1 MGKNKILN
9 AGLSLLFGLV
19 TIVAFQNCGYAGP
32 SEPERFMSLKST
44 YSEPPMYSELYKNV
58 FQPKC
63 LSCHSSGAINFSSY
77 DALMAGG
84 PVLPLNPQ
92 GSKLHIQVAG
102 GMMPKGSSPL
112 PPVDVAAIYS
122 WIAAGAKSDSAPTP
136 IPDAPTALANMTVS
150 ATSILLAWTLPS
162 QTVTGTVI
170 QRASAITG
178 PFTVVADLPSAV
190 SSFSDSN
197 LSPLTT
203 YYYKVSVRNFSG
215 SSLFS
220 EVITVLTPG
229 YAPSAPTT
237 LAAVG
242 ISSNQINLTWV
253 DNSADETGF
262 VVERALSAAGPYAVI
277 ATSGSNAVSYSDV
290 SGSASTT
297 YFYRVHATN
306 SGGNSADS
314 NIVSASTQAV
324 VVAAPAAPSGLMA
337 VSASSAQIN
346 LSWTDTSVTETG
358 FKIERGA
365 TAAGPFA
372 LIFTT
377 AANINSYSDSSLAA
391 STTYYYR
398 IASYNN
404 VGSSAN
410 TSVASAMTQATA
422 TVVPAAP
429 SGLAAAASSTT
440 QINLTWS
447 DNSTNES
454 GFKIERGSSVAGP
467 FNLIFTAAAA
477 STSYSDTA
485 LTSATTY
492 YYRIYSFNSAG
503 NSAVSTTAS
512 ATTQANVPVAPT
524 TLTATA
530 TSSSQINLNW
540 ADMSSNETGFKVE
553 QASAA
558 AGPFA
563 VVATLGPNVTS
574 YSAVGLSAVTTNYYR
589 VYSYNAGG
597 NSGFTTTSSATTF
610 GTFAWINTNIVQS
623 KCLSCHSSTGSS
635 GGYNMATYTGVKT
648 RVVPNNFAASL
659 FYQRTLDGSMPDGGT
674 RLTTIQL
681 NAIKTWIDSGALN
694 N

>member
-136 IPDAPTALANMTVS
+136 IPDAPTALANMAVS

-242 ISSNQINLTWV
+242 TSSNQINLTWV

-422 TVVPAAP
+422 TEVPAAP